1 MADLIKVYNRSDS
14 NITYNL
20 REQRQR
26 RVFALGE
33 CKELEPDELNALYQM
48 DGGKTLCEQYLLI
61 DDEAWVKAHFREEPP
76 LEYFW
81 KPEDVKKCLLEDSL
95 DLFQETLEYAPAGV
109 IDLIKMYA
117 WQLPISDLNKIEAIK
132 MATGFDT
139 LAAVEVMSASKPRA
153 ATPKKERLR
162 KREG

>member
-1 MADLIKVYNRSDS
+1 MKVYNRSDS
-14 NITYNL
+14 NITYSLPELNT
-20 REQRQR
+20 R

-33 CKELEPDELNALYQM
+33 SKDLEDKELNALYQM
-48 DGGKTLCEQYLLI
+48 DGGRTLIEQYLLV
-61 DDEAWVKAHFREEPP
+61 DDEEWVKKHFTEEPP

-95 DLFQETLEYAPAGV
+95 ALFQETLEYAPAGV

-117 WQLPISDLNKIEAIK
+117 WQIPISDLNKIEAIK
-132 MATGFDT
+132 QVTGFDT
-139 LAAVEVMSASKPRA
+139 LAAVEVMSAAKPRPA
-153 ATPKKERLR
+153 AQKKERLR

>member
-1 MADLIKVYNRSDS
+1 MKVYNRSDS
-14 NITYNL
+14 NITYSLPEMNI
-20 REQRQR
+20 R

-33 CKELEPDELNALYQM
+33 SKELDEKEMNALYQM
-48 DGGKTLCEQYLLI
+48 DGGKTLIEEYLLV
-61 DDEAWVKAHFREEPP
+61 DDEEWCNKHFSEEPA

-81 KPEDVKKCLLEDSL
+81 KPDDIKKCLLQDEL
-95 DLFQETLEYAPAGV
+95 ALFQETLEYAPLGV

-132 MATGFDT
+132 QATGFDV
-139 LAAVEVMSASKPRA
+139 LAAIEVMSAAKPRA
-153 ATPKKERLR
+153 AAPKKERLR